1 MMKLLINEKFKYK
14 TKYVII
20 WAIITI
26 TNSLEVNLKKSF
38 IDLLGEIMACLS
50 VSEHPNKTIKK
61 VKNIPSSNLLDSHNL
76 YTYGPNKIPP
86 KMIIADINKKSWT
99 CL

>member
-1 MMKLLINEKFKYK
+1 MKLLINEKFKYK
-14 TKYVII
+14 SKYVII
-20 WAIITI
+20 WAIITN
-26 TNSLEVNLKKSF
+26 TNSLKLNLKKSF
-38 IDLLGEIMACLS
+38 IDFLGAIMACLR
-50 VSEHPNKTIKK
+50 VSEHENKTIKK
-61 VKNIPSSNLLDSHNL
+61 VKNIPSSNLLDIHNS